1 MELNEFEKVMN
12 EAPDRADLDKITL
25 PEGMQEQEPADS
37 GSPAS
42 GEEDGDGSVTMSI
55 GQFAVTAVS
64 IYTKVSDMVY
74 KRVKKAETA
83 PKWTSEEMDSLAS
96 AATPVLEQYNIRVS
110 PITNLLVTIA
120 VIEAMRYAKPVENQ
134 QNTQND
140 GSTQE

>member
-25 PEGMQEQEPADS
+25 PEGMQEPEQEAA
-37 GSPAS
+37 GKEEA
-42 GEEDGDGSVTMSI
+42 GETPDDGSVTMSI

-74 KRVKKAETA
+74 KRIKKAETA
-83 PKWTSEEMDSLAS
+83 PKWTSDEMDSLAS

-134 QNTQND
+134 QNTQEN